1 MRACLLLLLAAMASG
16 TAHAE
21 AFARIVVQQ
30 SPLAGFRHYADGE
43 LWDAMR
49 VGDALALV
57 RERDNPHDP
66 NAVRIEW
73 NGRTVGYVPRTDNV
87 HLARQIDHGAKPQ
100 ARITAL
106 HRSRNGRHRVSY
118 EISVPL
124 RN

>member
-1 MRACLLLLLAAMASG
+1 MHACLLLLLAALLSG
-16 TAHAE
+16 PVRADAV
-21 AFARIVVQQ
+21 ARIVVQH
-30 SPLAGFRHYADGE
+30 SPLAGFRHYGGDA

-57 RERDNPHDP
+57 REPDNPHDT

-73 NGRTVGYVPRTDNV
+73 NGRKVGYVPRADNV
-87 HLARQIDHGAKPQ
+87 HLARQIDHGARPR

-124 RN
+124 R